1 MSLKK
6 TQKKIIR
13 KALLTAKR
21 QGHDVLTS
29 AEIAERFNADPDL
42 PHNMQR
48 TARQLTF
55 DLKKLARDENSG
67 IETVVV
73 SKNGV
78 NHHGNPRVKLGYSIS
93 MNEAIEDP
101 DIIEPKPVRK
111 TLSVIVGPTEL
122 EYLQKM
128 REDYGE
134 SPGAVFRRL
143 IKQETDSQN

>member
-1 MSLKK
+1 MSLRK
-6 TQKKIIR
+6 TQKKVIR
-13 KALLTAKR
+13 KALLTAR
-21 QGHDVLTS
+21 QQGHEVLTS
-29 AEIAERFNADPDL
+29 AEIAERFNSDPSL

-55 DLKKLARDENSG
+55 DLKKLAREEKSG
-67 IETVVV
+67 IETVVL

-78 NHHGNPRVKLGYSIS
+78 NHHGNPRVKLGYSIC

-101 DIIEPKPVRK
+101 DVIEPKPVRK

-122 EYLQKM
+122 NYLEKM
-128 REDYGE
+128 KEEYGE

-143 IKQETDSQN
+143 IQQQTDSQN